1 MPAKRLTADGYSSIL
16 NNAWLKPQYKNPYYI
31 INSNDLQ
38 IEGDWAKDD
47 KYDND
52 SVKDKI
58 KVKAGKMPAHN
69 SWEDTNEDGILSSSD
84 KLTGPT
90 MIIDYGKDN
99 SIFKLDSVNV
109 NFLKVPKRVRITPEQ
124 IDMTEDFSQ
133 IMEFPDYVCR
143 EIVKEVLMLIL
154 AKNGDASLQANVA
167 VNQSIP
173 SGTNQQSQPKQ

>member
-1 MPAKRLTADGYSSIL
+1 
-16 NNAWLKPQYKNPYYI
+16 
-31 INSNDLQ
+31 
-38 IEGDWAKDD
+38 
-47 KYDND
+47 
-52 SVKDKI
+52 
-58 KVKAGKMPAHN
+58 
-69 SWEDTNEDGILSSSD
+69 
-84 KLTGPT
+84 